1 MRTNQD
7 GLGRLVT
14 ISDEEIGL
22 LDGDQ
27 TLVQQTELNVSERFS
42 ALLWMPHCQHKIS
55 KVWEN
60 GNHVIG
66 GSSTQNMLTNTIEF
80 GKAWLMRSNILT
92 RQVCHNI
99 VIVWDVHC
107 FLDARSAQGLR
118 DPIPYPLDNFD
129 WTGYMPSGPPLSRLV
144 Y

>member
-1 MRTNQD
+1 MLQTSKMRTNQD

-27 TLVQQTELNVSERFS
+27 TLVQQTELNVSERIS

-60 GNHVIG
+60 V
-66 GSSTQNMLTNTIEF
+66 SY
-80 GKAWLMRSNILT
+80 
-92 RQVCHNI
+92 C
-99 VIVWDVHC
+99 
-107 FLDARSAQGLR
+107 
-118 DPIPYPLDNFD
+118 
-129 WTGYMPSGPPLSRLV
+129 
-144 Y
+144 